1 MRKPFIFI
9 TKSPD
14 GVLESQRISSP
25 TFEEAMATFENV
37 STEHNPSDYI
47 TNILFEGMSGRVC
60 VLCYGEQ
67 RILNKDKGNFSL
79 GRDYDSAES
88 LMNRFEEQH
97 PKFNKKWWREE
108 VIAEDVISG
117 YWEWVCSQ
125 LEQEAD
131 DRRLRNE

>member
-14 GVLESQRISSP
+14 GVLESNRISSHS
-25 TFEEAMATFENV
+25 FEEAMATFENV
-37 STEHNPSDYI
+37 ATEHNPSDYI
-47 TNILFEGMSGRVC
+47 TNIIFEGMSGRIC
-60 VLCYGEQ
+60 VMCYGEQ
-67 RILNKDKGNFSL
+67 RILSKEKGNFSL
-79 GRDYDSAES
+79 CRDYNTPES
-88 LMNRFEEQH
+88 LVNRFEGQH
-97 PKFNKKWWREE
+97 PLFTKKEWREE
-108 VIAEDVISG
+108 VIREDVTSG